1 LLEGKSVDKQKFDFI
16 WETAAIFFALFAL
29 LFWRF
34 NQTLTALRWGLLLV
48 AFALMILV
56 AYRRIGRLRR
66 MKDEQDQSG
75 PSGPPFSPFPP
86 GQLP

>member
-1 LLEGKSVDKQKFDFI
+1 MRGQPVDKQKFDFI

-34 NQTLTALRWGLLLV
+34 NQSLTALRWGLLLA

-56 AYRRIGRLRR
+56 AYRRITRLHR
-66 MKDEQDQSG
+66 MKDEQDQKD
-75 PSGPPFSPFPP
+75 PPGPPFGPFPP
-86 GQLP
+86 NLGQ